1 MAAETLLVK
10 YASTVNG
17 RVQLVSDWDIAIDF
31 AFVTQL

>member
-1 MAAETLLVK
+1 MAVETLLAK

-17 RVQLVSDWDIAIDF
+17 RVKFVSDWDIAIDF